1 MKNLKTRL
9 TALILVIISFGF
21 VYDIQAQTTSAKDTT
36 YCTITP
42 IFYKHKR
49 DTTHYDYLFYVDNTF
64 VRCEPGIIIKS
75 GEGSDQIAG
84 YFLEKPKIEIYTDSG
99 KLIKGKDFLYYK

>member
-1 MKNLKTRL
+1 M
-9 TALILVIISFGF
+9 S
-21 VYDIQAQTTSAKDTT
+21 IQAQTTSAKDTT

-64 VRCEPGIIIKS
+64 VRCEPGIIIES